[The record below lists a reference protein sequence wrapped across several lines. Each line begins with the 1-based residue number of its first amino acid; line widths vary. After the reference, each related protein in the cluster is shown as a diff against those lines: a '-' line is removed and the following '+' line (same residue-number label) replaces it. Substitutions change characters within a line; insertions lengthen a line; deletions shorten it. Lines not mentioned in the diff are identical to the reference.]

1 MISFMRK
8 MIELEFSKDKI
19 RHYVIHGDCRK
30 ILPLLPND
38 FVDLILTDP
47 PFNISQETTLN
58 MDNRKY
64 SLDFGQW
71 DKNEIFPEDW
81 IPLAL
86 PILKEESG
94 VLITFTGK
102 RLAERTMQVIEK
114 EGSYIRNIGV
124 WISPIYVPMFRS
136 DVWSSASMCFV
147 IATRQKGNKHH
158 FNNLLKEHPDY
169 IIAPHATGS
178 ERKRYN
184 HPTLK
189 PRKVIR
195 ELMEYW
201 SFPGDIVL
209 DPFAGMFTT
218 NVVAESLGRNSI
230 AIEKDLAY
238 YKLGLKRLKEEVK
251 KGKLFINP
259 GEVREIKC

>member
-1 MISFMRK
+1 MRK

-30 ILPLLPND
+30 ILPLLPKD

-58 MDNRKY
+58 MDNQKY
-64 SLDFGQW
+64 SLDFGDW
-71 DKNEIFPEDW
+71 DKNQIFPEDW

-86 PILKEESG
+86 PALKEQSG
-94 VLITFTGK
+94 VFITFTGK
-102 RLAERTMQVIEK
+102 RLAERTMQAIEK

-136 DVWSSASMCFV
+136 NIWSSASMFFIV
-147 IATRQKGNKHH
+147 ATRQKGNKHH
-158 FNNLLKEHPDY
+158 FNKSLKEHPDF
-169 IIAPHATGS
+169 IIAPHATGK
-178 ERKRYN
+178 ERRQYY

-195 ELMEYW
+195 EFLEYW
-201 SFPGDIVL
+201 SFPSDIVL

-218 NVVAESLGRNSI
+218 SVVAESLGRNSI
-230 AIEKDLAY
+230 AIEKDSTY

-251 KGKLFINP
+251 KGKLFTNS
-259 GEVREIKC
+259 GEVKEIKC